1 MSKKIN
7 VLFVCIANSCRSQI
21 AEALFNELASQY
33 NVNAT
38 ASSAGTIPA
47 EEVNPL
53 ALEVL
58 KELNIDHHSD
68 PKILSNEMMLE
79 ADAIISM
86 GCMASDF
93 CPATFIP
100 KTQDWNI
107 ENPVSHPVEKFR
119 EVRDVVKEKV
129 DILFQELSK
138 SEE

>member
-1 MSKKIN
+1 M
-7 VLFVCIANSCRSQI
+7 LFVCIANSCRSQM

-58 KELNIDHHSD
+58 KELNINHHSN
-68 PKILSNEMMLE
+68 PKILSNKMMSE
-79 ADAIISM
+79 ADAIVSM

-107 ENPVSHPVEKFR
+107 DDPVSHPIEKFR
-119 EVRDVVKEKV
+119 EVRDVIKEKV
-129 DILFQELSK
+129 DILLQELPK
-138 SEE
+138 SEK

>member
-7 VLFVCIANSCRSQI
+7 VLFVCIANSCRSQM
-21 AEALFNELASQY
+21 AEALFNKLASKY
-33 NVNAT
+33 NVDAV
-38 ASSAGTIPA
+38 ASSAGTVPA
-47 EEVNPL
+47 DEVNPS
-53 ALEVL
+53 ALQVL

-107 ENPVSHPVEKFR
+107 DDPVSHPIEKFR
-119 EVRDVVKEKV
+119 EVRDVIKEKV
-129 DILFQELSK
+129 DILLQELPK
-138 SEE
+138 SEK

>member
-7 VLFVCIANSCRSQI
+7 VLFVCIANSCRSQM
-21 AEALFNELASQY
+21 AEALFNKLASKY
-33 NVNAT
+33 NVDAT

-58 KELNIDHHSD
+58 KELNIDHHSN
-68 PKILSNEMMLE
+68 PKILSNEMMSE
-79 ADAIISM
+79 SDAIISM

-93 CPATFIP
+93 CPATFIT

-107 ENPVSHPVEKFR
+107 DDPVSHPIEKFR
-119 EVRDVVKEKV
+119 EVRDVIKEKV
-129 DILFQELSK
+129 DILLQELSK
-138 SEE
+138 SEK

>member
-1 MSKKIN
+1 M
-7 VLFVCIANSCRSQI
+7 
-21 AEALFNELASQY
+21 AEALFNKLASKY
-33 NVNAT
+33 SVDAV
-38 ASSAGTIPA
+38 ASSAGTVPA
-47 EEVNPL
+47 NEVNPL

-58 KELNIDHHSD
+58 KEINIDHYSN
-68 PKILSNEMMLE
+68 PKILSNEMMSD

-107 ENPVSHPVEKFR
+107 ENPVSHPIEKFR
-119 EVRDVVKEKV
+119 EVRDIIKEKV
-129 DILFQELSK
+129 DILLQELSK